1 MHAVRAGNFA
11 ANQDW
16 RCVSWK
22 VYKVG
27 DVIAS
32 GSSGCMFAFCFMDLF
47 LTYHRYRCLICNM
60 QTCWDVQ
67 AGNSH
72 TREVKRIG
80 LQLLP

>member
-1 MHAVRAGNFA
+1 
-11 ANQDW
+11 
-16 RCVSWK
+16 
-22 VYKVG
+22 
-27 DVIAS
+27 
-32 GSSGCMFAFCFMDLF
+32 MFAFCFMDLF